1 MTEFDDGYDSR
12 SFRDPGRDMD
22 NMVAQNAINIMQ
34 QMGVDFAPRNQRV
47 NQDWQRQDDFY
58 SQANGNGDY
67 RYSQN
72 QGPVDWQDDG
82 RGRSQAFYGQEQEV
96 YRDDPAYSQAVYRP
110 DDARRP
116 EMTQVAQR
124 EYSAERPQAPGQW
137 TRYDFA
143 AFESLNQ
150 ATSRLEGRS
159 IKEFDRNID
168 PDVGCARSV
177 SQALSDAYGYNIR
190 EVNVRKLEGTLRG
203 LGFTEVST
211 RDIKPSDVIL
221 AYRANTDY
229 SHSAIYMGNGQI
241 FNNDSEL
248 GIMRRQSIDKFN
260 SAEFKRFVIL
270 RRPPEV
276 PALLR

>member
-12 SFRDPGRDMD
+12 SYRDPGRDMD

-58 SQANGNGDY
+58 NQA
-67 RYSQN
+67 QN

-82 RGRSQAFYGQEQEV
+82 RGRSQAYYGQEREMDPDYSRVLYGQ
-96 YRDDPAYSQAVYRP
+96 DD
-110 DDARRP
+110 DRRP

-124 EYSAERPQAPGQW
+124 EYSAERPQGSWQW

-143 AFESLNQ
+143 AFESLNL

-159 IKEFDRNID
+159 IKEFDHNID

-229 SHSAIYMGNGQI
+229 SHSAIYMGNGKV

-248 GIMRRQSIDKFN
+248 GIMRRQSVDRFN

>member
-12 SFRDPGRDMD
+12 SYRDPGRDMD

-47 NQDWQRQDDFY
+47 NQDWQPQDDFY
-58 SQANGNGDY
+58 RQASANGDY

-82 RGRSQAFYGQEQEV
+82 RGQSQDYYGRDREVDPDYSRVYYGQ
-96 YRDDPAYSQAVYRP
+96 

-116 EMTQVAQR
+116 EMVPVAQR
-124 EYSAERPQAPGQW
+124 EYSAERPQAPGRW
-137 TRYDFA
+137 TQYDFA
-143 AFESLNQ
+143 AFESLNT

-159 IKEFDRNID
+159 IKEFDRSID

-211 RDIKPSDVIL
+211 KDIKPSDVIL

>member
-12 SFRDPGRDMD
+12 SFRDPGHDMD

-58 SQANGNGDY
+58 GQ
-67 RYSQN
+67 SQN
-72 QGPVDWQDDG
+72 QGPVDWRDDG
-82 RGRSQAFYGQEQEV
+82 RGMAQAFYGQEQEFYGDEPV
-96 YRDDPAYSQAVYRP
+96 YDRADYRQ
-110 DDARRP
+110 DEYNRP
-116 EMTQVAQR
+116 ELIRVNQR

-137 TRYDFA
+137 TPYDFA
-143 AFESLNQ
+143 AFRSLNQ

-159 IKEFDRNID
+159 IREFDRNID

-221 AYRANTDY
+221 AYRASTDY